1 MLFNDIINGQIENI
15 NIDTYAGK
23 ALIAC
28 RTKMKGIFGDNGLIT
43 LNLIAFME
51 FIRCHD
57 ILASNGYFI
66 TEDNKEE
73 IYIDILGKED
83 PKLLEV
89 LQQYIDLSDSFDK
102 VLTEIERYKKVVQA
116 VQECLPDD
124 VEKIN
129 DAVKEYLEQ

>member
-1 MLFNDIINGQIENI
+1 MLFNDIINQQIENI
-15 NIDTYAGK
+15 DIDTYAGK

-57 ILASNGYFI
+57 ILASHGYFI
-66 TEDNKEE
+66 TEENREE
-73 IYIDILGKED
+73 TYIDILSKED

-89 LQQYIDLSDSFDK
+89 LQQYIDLSDSFEK
-102 VLTEIERYKKVVQA
+102 VLVEIDRYKKVVQA

-129 DAVKEYLEQ
+129 SAVKDYLDQ

>member
-15 NIDTYAGK
+15 DINTYAGK
-23 ALIAC
+23 ALVAC

-43 LNLIAFME
+43 LNLISFME

-57 ILASNGYFI
+57 QLAAHGYFI
-66 TEDNKEE
+66 TDENREE
-73 IYIDILGKED
+73 IYIDILNKED
-83 PKLLEV
+83 EKLLDI
-89 LQQYIDLSDSFDK
+89 LQKYIDLIDSFEK

-124 VEKIN
+124 IQAVN
-129 DAVKEYLEQ
+129 AAVKEYLDQ